1 MASKT
6 TKLTAVNRILSNIG
20 QSPVT
25 VLDSGNPLVEMAELV
40 LDEVSSAVQSE
51 GWIFNTEYQY
61 PFTPD
66 STNTIVV
73 PDNVLALDSSAAA
86 TNKDCFMV
94 IRGGKLYDKYN
105 HSFTFT
111 EQQKLDVVWLFDFE
125 DLPEAFR
132 EYVTIR
138 AANVF
143 AGRSVGS
150 QEAVAFGQR
159 EEVLARATA
168 IEYDTQQGDYN
179 IFQNKDGFSTMP
191 TYQPFSSILRP

>member
-1 MASKT
+1 M
-6 TKLTAVNRILSNIG
+6 
-20 QSPVT
+20 
-25 VLDSGNPLVEMAELV
+25 EMAELV

-51 GWIFNTEYQY
+51 GWIYNTEYQY
-61 PFTPD
+61 PFNPD
-66 STNTIVV
+66 PSNNIVI
-73 PDNVLALDSSAAA
+73 PENVLAVDSSQ
-86 TNKDCFMV
+86 NSGRNVFLI
-94 IRGGKLYDKYN
+94 IRDNKLYDKAA

-125 DLPEAFR
+125 DVPEAFR
-132 EYVTIR
+132 EYITIR

-179 IFQNKDGFSTMP
+179 IFQNKDGFTTMP

>member
-6 TKLTAVNRILSNIG
+6 TKLEAVNRILSNIG

-40 LDEVSSAVQSE
+40 LDEVASAVQSE
-51 GWIFNTEYQY
+51 GWIFNSEYQY
-61 PFTPD
+61 PFAPD
-66 STNTIVV
+66 NNGFIFI
-73 PDNVLALDSSAAA
+73 PDNVLALDSSAKAGG
-86 TNKDCFMV
+86 DVFLI
-94 IRGGKLYDKYN
+94 IRQGKLYDKAA
-105 HSFTFT
+105 HSFKFVGT
-111 EQQKLDVVWLFDFE
+111 QKLDVLWLFDFE
-125 DLPEAFR
+125 DVPEAFR
-132 EYVTIR
+132 EYITIR

-179 IFQNKDGFSTMP
+179 IFQNRDGYTTMRTFST
-191 TYQPFSSILRP
+191 YQSILR

>member
-1 MASKT
+1 MATKT
-6 TKLTAVNRILSNIG
+6 TKLEAVNRILSNIG

-51 GWIFNTEYQY
+51 GWIYNSEYQY
-61 PFTPD
+61 PF
-66 STNTIVV
+66 V
-73 PDNVLALDSSAAA
+73 PDANGFIVIPENVLALDSSA
-86 TNKDCFMV
+86 KSGGDVFLI
-94 IRGGKLYDKYN
+94 IRQGKLYDKAA
-105 HSFTFT
+105 HSFVFSGT
-111 EQQKLDVVWLFDFE
+111 QKLDVLWLFDFE
-125 DLPEAFR
+125 DVPEAFR
-132 EYVTIR
+132 EYITIR

-179 IFQNKDGFSTMP
+179 IFQNRDGYTTMRTFST
-191 TYQPFSSILRP
+191 YQSILR

>member
-1 MASKT
+1 MAKT
-6 TKLTAVNRILSNIG
+6 TKLAAVNRILSNIG

-25 VLDSGNPLVEMAELV
+25 VLDSGNPLVEMAELI
-40 LDEVSSAVQSE
+40 LDEVTSAIQSE
-51 GWIFNTEYQY
+51 GWIFNSEYGY
-61 PFTPD
+61 PFSPD
-66 STNTIVV
+66 VTTNEIAIP
-73 PDNVLALDSSAAA
+73 PDVLALDTKA
-86 TNKDCFMV
+86 TSPQFVV
-94 IRGGKLYDKYN
+94 IRQGKLYDKAA

-111 EQQKLDVVWLFDFE
+111 EEQHLDVLWLFDFE
-125 DLPEAFR
+125 DMPEAFR
-132 EYVTIR
+132 EYATIR

-179 IFQNKDGFSTMP
+179 MIQNEDGYT
-191 TYQPFSSILRP
+191 TYQTYKPSYAAMRR